1 MATSD
6 DEPMALYEVFQNCFN
21 KIANKNP
28 EKPVFNPSYGN
39 MDNGMAYSGN
49 YPGSTGGAPGEGFS
63 PETPYFNFTNAAR
76 RPGAPAGVA
85 KRKKESLDP
94 ADGGGEIT
102 AQPHWV
108 CTSRTRTDANYIR
121 TCTHSVCR
129 PTNMSNVARFPPQYG
144 SNNTSYGSDEFGQDS
159 PSYTPPK
166 SNANLFQEPYFL
178 EASAG
183 APGHTDH
190 WAGPTPA
197 SAYGYG
203 SPAGPMGPAG
213 PAAPHLAQAVGYSS
227 AMHLTEHMG
236 YGTMSPSQQQQDSS
250 TLINTSLPPM
260 SSFRGPA
267 SGGAPPGAAGP
278 SATPA
283 AATPAGAAVPTPSPF
298 AGATGG
304 SPVAP
309 PPPQTPGETI
319 NKALASI
326 YPADQSASS
335 YSSNPSTPVSSPPP
349 LTNANG
355 PWPPSQGPNP
365 SSPHFISDR
374 SNLAMAQ
381 TGQRRFDDALGVLTT
396 QTHAENG
403 LLQGTN
409 MDDALNVLRN
419 HAEIQDMVSGAPE
432 IMHAAL
438 VATISANGGGPHQ
451 TASHSNGIRLSGY
464 HMEHLSSPH
473 PGTPGSALPS
483 AAPTAGL
490 NPVGANYAPLNSD
503 TDGNI
508 KIERLSTKKRKLEPP
523 PDSTD
528 SKPSSSDHGL
538 NVLPGPNSTSSTA
551 GGGKGS
557 KRTRSISVNSCSS
570 ADEDEDPATKAQRE
584 KERRQANN
592 ARERIRIRDINEALK
607 ELGRMCMQHL
617 KTDKP
622 QTKLG
627 ILNMAVDVI
636 VQLEQQVRERNLNP
650 KAACL
655 KRREEEKADDGPKM
669 AAHHMGHPPHM
680 AQPFGT
686 MPAEILENFQQIM
699 ESEVMSGSGR

>member
-1 MATSD
+1 MGRGRHRAAMNHHPQQQPPPPPPQSMYNQQQ
-6 DEPMALYEVFQNCFN
+6 PPPPSYHHPLPHQQQVQGAY
-21 KIANKNP
+21 
-28 EKPVFNPSYGN
+28 NPSFHCDSVAVNPWNDPRLGHPQQQPN
-39 MDNGMAYSGN
+39 NFFKCGGTGRESG
-49 YPGSTGGAPGEGFS
+49 
-63 PETPYFNFTNAAR
+63 
-76 RPGAPAGVA
+76 
-85 KRKKESLDP
+85 
-94 ADGGGEIT
+94 
-102 AQPHWV
+102 
-108 CTSRTRTDANYIR
+108 
-121 TCTHSVCR
+121 
-129 PTNMSNVARFPPQYG
+129 
-144 SNNTSYGSDEFGQDS
+144 YGSDEFGQES
-159 PSYTPPK
+159 PRYTPPK
-166 SNANLFQEPYFL
+166 SNANIFQDHYFL

-203 SPAGPMGPAG
+203 TPAGPMGPAC
-213 PAAPHLAQAVGYSS
+213 PTAPNLAQAVTYSS

-309 PPPQTPGETI
+309 PPPQTSGETI

-432 IMHAAL
+432 MVHAAL

-557 KRTRSISVNSCSS
+557 KRTRSVNSCSS

-680 AQPFGT
+680 AQPFGA

-699 ESEVMSGSGR
+699 ESEVLSGSGR